1 MLVRSQERAQPSGAG
16 RQVPMMHS
24 ILVGSIFVAMV
35 LVPYVFTRIALTL
48 GRTRDTQH

>member
-1 MLVRSQERAQPSGAG
+1 MK
-16 RQVPMMHS
+16 HS